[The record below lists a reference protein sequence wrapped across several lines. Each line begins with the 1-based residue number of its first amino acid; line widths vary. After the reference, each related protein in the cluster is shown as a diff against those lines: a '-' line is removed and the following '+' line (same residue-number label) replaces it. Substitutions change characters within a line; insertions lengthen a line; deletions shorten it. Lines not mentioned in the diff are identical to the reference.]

1 MTSKEALVVGIDVS
15 KRSLDVCLHE
25 QETVW
30 QESNDAEGIAVLI
43 GRLKAVRPELIVVE
57 ATGGYELG
65 AVVEMSAAGLPV
77 AVVNPTRV
85 RQFARSM
92 GALAKTDKIDARL
105 IAHFG
110 SVVRPPLRAAQGEV
124 AEHLAALVDRRR
136 QIQDMLVA
144 EKNRLHTCLPS
155 MQPSIHQHI
164 DWLSVQLKAIDEEIV
179 RCVESDPQWHEQYA
193 LLRSAPGIG
202 PVTAATLIADLPE
215 LGQVNRQQIAALVGV
230 APFNRDS
237 GSKKGKRRI
246 FGGRAHIRSTL
257 YMATLVAT
265 RCNSII
271 KRFYER
277 LLQSGKEKKVALVAC
292 MRKLLVI
299 LNAMVHSGQAWRFA
313 PA

>member
-15 KRSLDVCLHE
+15 KRSLDVCVHE
-25 QETVW
+25 QETAW
-30 QESNDAEGIAVLI
+30 QVSNDAEGIAALI
-43 GRLKAVRPELIVVE
+43 ARLKAGGPELIVVE

-65 AVVEMSAAGLPV
+65 AVVEMSAVGLPV

-110 SVVRPPLRAAQGEV
+110 SVVWPPLRAAQGEA

-155 MQPSIHQHI
+155 MQPSILQHI

-179 RCVESDPQWHEQYA
+179 RCVESDPQWHELYT
-193 LLRSAPGIG
+193 LLRSVPGIG

-237 GSKKGKRRI
+237 GAKKGKRRI
-246 FGGRAHIRSTL
+246 FGGRAHVRNTL

-299 LNAMVHSGQAWRFA
+299 LNAMVRSGQAWRQA